1 MDWDD
6 LRVFLAVARSESLTA
21 AGKVLR
27 IDPATAGR
35 RMARLE
41 AAVGATLFTKSPQG
55 YAITDAGM
63 RLMDHA
69 EAAEAAM
76 TAARDVVQGSKG
88 LTGQIRIGAPDGCA
102 NYLLPQVLTA
112 ICDANP
118 GLEVQI
124 VALPRV
130 FNLSKREADLA
141 VAVSRP
147 ETGRV
152 TVQKIA
158 DYHLHLAASRAYLV
172 QRGTPKGRGD
182 LRGHRMIGYIPD
194 MIFDKELDYLAEIG
208 VTHAPMASNSVSV
221 QLNWLRA
228 GAGIGVVHDFA
239 LPAAPEL
246 VRVLAHDLALTRAFW
261 LIRHE
266 GDGRVERLNQFAALL
281 MQGLR
286 AEITRLEAAA

>member
-1 MDWDD
+1 
-6 LRVFLAVARSESLTA
+6 V
-21 AGKVLR
+21 
-27 IDPATAGR
+27 P
-35 RMARLE
+35 
-41 AAVGATLFTKSPQG
+41 LFAKSPLG
-55 YAITDAGM
+55 YGLTDSGA

-76 TAARDVVQGSKG
+76 TAARDTLQGAQG

-130 FNLSKREADLA
+130 FNLSKREADMA

-147 ETGRV
+147 ASGRV

-158 DYHLHLAASRAYLV
+158 EYQLYLAASHGYLA
-172 QRGTPKGRGD
+172 RHGTPAVRAD
-182 LRGHRMIGYIPD
+182 LRNHRMIGYIPD

-208 VTHAPMASNSVSV
+208 VPHVPLASNSVSV

-228 GAGIGVVHDFA
+228 GAGIGVAHDFA
-239 LPAAPEL
+239 LPSAPEL
-246 VRVLAHDLALTRAFW
+246 MKVLTADVALRRAFW

-266 GDGRVERLNQFAALL
+266 GDARVERLSRFADLL
-281 MQGLR
+281 TQGLR
-286 AEITRLEAAA
+286 AEIARLEAIA